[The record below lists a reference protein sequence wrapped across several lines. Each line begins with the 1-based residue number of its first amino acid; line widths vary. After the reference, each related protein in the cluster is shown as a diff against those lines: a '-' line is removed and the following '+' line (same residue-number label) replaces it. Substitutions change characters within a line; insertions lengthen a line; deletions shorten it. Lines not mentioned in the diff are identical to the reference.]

1 VELWWDY
8 VRDSSFPTS
17 KRSTPSLKQEA
28 KDWRFPSG
36 LAMLMRAPYSG
47 ELVGYL
53 DIVLR
58 CFNMT
63 SSYANGE
70 GMLCELMA
78 ESIVGRY
85 TTIWDD
91 TGFYVYGLG
100 PDGKPL

>member
-1 VELWWDY
+1 
-8 VRDSSFPTS
+8 
-17 KRSTPSLKQEA
+17 
-28 KDWRFPSG
+28 
-36 LAMLMRAPYSG
+36 MLMRTSYSG
-47 ELVGYL
+47 ELVGRL
-53 DIVLR
+53 DFLLS

-63 SSYANGE
+63 SLYANGE

-100 PDGKPL
+100 LDGNPL